1 MNVTNKN
8 NKDKI
13 KRTYISLATLGN
25 SNVGKTN
32 IINNFL
38 GLQFTDKNIST
49 IGIDF
54 KIKNVILENNSKLK
68 VKIWDTAGQERF
80 RSMAFNFLKN
90 IQGILLIYD
99 LTDES
104 SFISIDRWINNLENK
119 LDIKNVPI
127 ILVGNKNDKEDERK
141 ISYEKGLKYAQKYNF
156 KFFEM
161 SAKTGENVNKAF
173 LTLIHLYYD
182 KNKEEFILENVK
194 ENIKEDEKNNN
205 KEELQHFM
213 QENKLLNEEIK
224 GLREQLSIQAK
235 ELIDLNSFEK
245 EIVKLKAENEILTNE
260 NKEINT
266 KLEEHKKKEEQEL
279 LEKKKTELIK
289 AIKSLKKTPVLKSQ
303 NDKINYEKQ
312 IEALKKLKEEEKKDY
327 EEQIKKLKL
336 EIAIIKLHN
345 LKHQRKNDEIL
356 NNYKNMV
363 KTASN
368 QSIKKYGFFF
378 ICALIIL
385 ILAIKKF

>member
-1 MNVTNKN
+1 MNVINKN
-8 NKDKI
+8 NRDKI

-161 SAKTGENVNKAF
+161 SAKTGENVNEAF

-205 KEELQHFM
+205 KNS
-213 QENKLLNEEIK
+213 NKKVIK
-224 GLREQLSIQAK
+224 
-235 ELIDLNSFEK
+235 
-245 EIVKLKAENEILTNE
+245 
-260 NKEINT
+260 
-266 KLEEHKKKEEQEL
+266 
-279 LEKKKTELIK
+279 
-289 AIKSLKKTPVLKSQ
+289 
-303 NDKINYEKQ
+303 
-312 IEALKKLKEEEKKDY
+312 
-327 EEQIKKLKL
+327 
-336 EIAIIKLHN
+336 
-345 LKHQRKNDEIL
+345 RKC
-356 NNYKNMV
+356 
-363 KTASN
+363 
-368 QSIKKYGFFF
+368 FF
-378 ICALIIL
+378 
-385 ILAIKKF
+385 

>member
-1 MNVTNKN
+1 MNVINKN
-8 NKDKI
+8 NRDKI

-119 LDIKNVPI
+119 LDMKNVPI

-161 SAKTGENVNKAF
+161 SAKTGENVNEAF

-205 KEELQHFM
+205 KNS
-213 QENKLLNEEIK
+213 NKKVIK
-224 GLREQLSIQAK
+224 
-235 ELIDLNSFEK
+235 
-245 EIVKLKAENEILTNE
+245 
-260 NKEINT
+260 
-266 KLEEHKKKEEQEL
+266 
-279 LEKKKTELIK
+279 
-289 AIKSLKKTPVLKSQ
+289 
-303 NDKINYEKQ
+303 
-312 IEALKKLKEEEKKDY
+312 
-327 EEQIKKLKL
+327 
-336 EIAIIKLHN
+336 
-345 LKHQRKNDEIL
+345 RKC
-356 NNYKNMV
+356 
-363 KTASN
+363 
-368 QSIKKYGFFF
+368 FF
-378 ICALIIL
+378 
-385 ILAIKKF
+385 

>member
-25 SNVGKTN
+25 SNEGKTN

-38 GLQFTDKNIST
+38 GLQFTDKNITT

-119 LDIKNVPI
+119 LDMKNVPI

-141 ISYEKGLKYAQKYNF
+141 VSYEEGLKYAQKYNF

-161 SAKTGENVNKAF
+161 SAKTGENVNEAF

-205 KEELQHFM
+205 KNS
-213 QENKLLNEEIK
+213 NKK
-224 GLREQLSIQAK
+224 V
-235 ELIDLNSFEK
+235 
-245 EIVKLKAENEILTNE
+245 VK
-260 NKEINT
+260 
-266 KLEEHKKKEEQEL
+266 
-279 LEKKKTELIK
+279 
-289 AIKSLKKTPVLKSQ
+289 
-303 NDKINYEKQ
+303 
-312 IEALKKLKEEEKKDY
+312 
-327 EEQIKKLKL
+327 
-336 EIAIIKLHN
+336 
-345 LKHQRKNDEIL
+345 RKC
-356 NNYKNMV
+356 
-363 KTASN
+363 
-368 QSIKKYGFFF
+368 FF
-378 ICALIIL
+378 
-385 ILAIKKF
+385 

>member
-1 MNVTNKN
+1 MNIINKN

-38 GLQFTDKNIST
+38 GLQFSEKNLTT

-80 RSMAFNFLKN
+80 RSMAYNFLKN

-161 SAKTGENVNKAF
+161 SAKTGENVNEAF

-194 ENIKEDEKNNN
+194 ENIKENEKNNN
-205 KEELQHFM
+205 KNS
-213 QENKLLNEEIK
+213 NKK
-224 GLREQLSIQAK
+224 V
-235 ELIDLNSFEK
+235 
-245 EIVKLKAENEILTNE
+245 VK
-260 NKEINT
+260 
-266 KLEEHKKKEEQEL
+266 
-279 LEKKKTELIK
+279 
-289 AIKSLKKTPVLKSQ
+289 
-303 NDKINYEKQ
+303 
-312 IEALKKLKEEEKKDY
+312 
-327 EEQIKKLKL
+327 
-336 EIAIIKLHN
+336 
-345 LKHQRKNDEIL
+345 RKC
-356 NNYKNMV
+356 
-363 KTASN
+363 
-368 QSIKKYGFFF
+368 FF
-378 ICALIIL
+378 
-385 ILAIKKF
+385 

>member
-1 MNVTNKN
+1 MNVINKN
-8 NKDKI
+8 NRDKI

-38 GLQFTDKNIST
+38 GLQFTDKNITT

-119 LDIKNVPI
+119 LDMKNVPI

-141 ISYEKGLKYAQKYNF
+141 VSYEEGLKYAQKYNF

-161 SAKTGENVNKAF
+161 SAKTGENVNEAF

-205 KEELQHFM
+205 KNS
-213 QENKLLNEEIK
+213 NKKVIK
-224 GLREQLSIQAK
+224 
-235 ELIDLNSFEK
+235 
-245 EIVKLKAENEILTNE
+245 
-260 NKEINT
+260 
-266 KLEEHKKKEEQEL
+266 
-279 LEKKKTELIK
+279 
-289 AIKSLKKTPVLKSQ
+289 
-303 NDKINYEKQ
+303 
-312 IEALKKLKEEEKKDY
+312 
-327 EEQIKKLKL
+327 
-336 EIAIIKLHN
+336 
-345 LKHQRKNDEIL
+345 RKC
-356 NNYKNMV
+356 
-363 KTASN
+363 
-368 QSIKKYGFFF
+368 FF
-378 ICALIIL
+378 
-385 ILAIKKF
+385 

>member
-38 GLQFTDKNIST
+38 GLQFTDKNITT

-80 RSMAFNFLKN
+80 RSMAYNFLKN

-119 LDIKNVPI
+119 LDMKNVPI

-141 ISYEKGLKYAQKYNF
+141 IYYEKGLKYAQKYNF

-161 SAKTGENVNKAF
+161 SAKTGENVNEAF

-205 KEELQHFM
+205 KNS
-213 QENKLLNEEIK
+213 NKKVIK
-224 GLREQLSIQAK
+224 
-235 ELIDLNSFEK
+235 
-245 EIVKLKAENEILTNE
+245 
-260 NKEINT
+260 
-266 KLEEHKKKEEQEL
+266 
-279 LEKKKTELIK
+279 
-289 AIKSLKKTPVLKSQ
+289 
-303 NDKINYEKQ
+303 
-312 IEALKKLKEEEKKDY
+312 
-327 EEQIKKLKL
+327 
-336 EIAIIKLHN
+336 
-345 LKHQRKNDEIL
+345 RKC
-356 NNYKNMV
+356 
-363 KTASN
+363 
-368 QSIKKYGFFF
+368 FF
-378 ICALIIL
+378 
-385 ILAIKKF
+385 

>member
-1 MNVTNKN
+1 MNVINKN
-8 NKDKI
+8 NRDKI

-119 LDIKNVPI
+119 LDMKNVPI

-161 SAKTGENVNKAF
+161 SAKTGENVNEAF

-205 KEELQHFM
+205 KNS
-213 QENKLLNEEIK
+213 NKK
-224 GLREQLSIQAK
+224 V
-235 ELIDLNSFEK
+235 
-245 EIVKLKAENEILTNE
+245 VK
-260 NKEINT
+260 
-266 KLEEHKKKEEQEL
+266 
-279 LEKKKTELIK
+279 
-289 AIKSLKKTPVLKSQ
+289 
-303 NDKINYEKQ
+303 
-312 IEALKKLKEEEKKDY
+312 
-327 EEQIKKLKL
+327 
-336 EIAIIKLHN
+336 
-345 LKHQRKNDEIL
+345 RKC
-356 NNYKNMV
+356 
-363 KTASN
+363 
-368 QSIKKYGFFF
+368 FF
-378 ICALIIL
+378 
-385 ILAIKKF
+385 

>member
-1 MNVTNKN
+1 MNVINKN
-8 NKDKI
+8 NRDKI

-161 SAKTGENVNKAF
+161 SAKTGENVNEAF

-194 ENIKEDEKNNN
+194 ENIKENEKNNN
-205 KEELQHFM
+205 KNS
-213 QENKLLNEEIK
+213 NKKVIK
-224 GLREQLSIQAK
+224 
-235 ELIDLNSFEK
+235 
-245 EIVKLKAENEILTNE
+245 
-260 NKEINT
+260 
-266 KLEEHKKKEEQEL
+266 
-279 LEKKKTELIK
+279 
-289 AIKSLKKTPVLKSQ
+289 
-303 NDKINYEKQ
+303 
-312 IEALKKLKEEEKKDY
+312 
-327 EEQIKKLKL
+327 
-336 EIAIIKLHN
+336 
-345 LKHQRKNDEIL
+345 RKC
-356 NNYKNMV
+356 
-363 KTASN
+363 
-368 QSIKKYGFFF
+368 FF
-378 ICALIIL
+378 
-385 ILAIKKF
+385 

>member
-38 GLQFTDKNIST
+38 GLQFTDKNITT

-99 LTDES
+99 ITDES
-104 SFISIDRWINNLENK
+104 SFNSIDNWINNLENK
-119 LDIKNVPI
+119 LDMKNVPI

-161 SAKTGENVNKAF
+161 SAKTGENVNEAF

-194 ENIKEDEKNNN
+194 ENIKEDENNNN
-205 KEELQHFM
+205 KNS
-213 QENKLLNEEIK
+213 NKK
-224 GLREQLSIQAK
+224 V
-235 ELIDLNSFEK
+235 
-245 EIVKLKAENEILTNE
+245 VK
-260 NKEINT
+260 
-266 KLEEHKKKEEQEL
+266 
-279 LEKKKTELIK
+279 
-289 AIKSLKKTPVLKSQ
+289 
-303 NDKINYEKQ
+303 
-312 IEALKKLKEEEKKDY
+312 
-327 EEQIKKLKL
+327 
-336 EIAIIKLHN
+336 
-345 LKHQRKNDEIL
+345 RKC
-356 NNYKNMV
+356 
-363 KTASN
+363 
-368 QSIKKYGFFF
+368 FF
-378 ICALIIL
+378 
-385 ILAIKKF
+385 

>member
-161 SAKTGENVNKAF
+161 SAKTGENVNEAF

-194 ENIKEDEKNNN
+194 ENIKENEKNNN
-205 KEELQHFM
+205 KNS
-213 QENKLLNEEIK
+213 NKK
-224 GLREQLSIQAK
+224 V
-235 ELIDLNSFEK
+235 
-245 EIVKLKAENEILTNE
+245 VK
-260 NKEINT
+260 
-266 KLEEHKKKEEQEL
+266 
-279 LEKKKTELIK
+279 
-289 AIKSLKKTPVLKSQ
+289 
-303 NDKINYEKQ
+303 
-312 IEALKKLKEEEKKDY
+312 
-327 EEQIKKLKL
+327 
-336 EIAIIKLHN
+336 
-345 LKHQRKNDEIL
+345 RKC
-356 NNYKNMV
+356 
-363 KTASN
+363 
-368 QSIKKYGFFF
+368 FF
-378 ICALIIL
+378 
-385 ILAIKKF
+385 

>member
-1 MNVTNKN
+1 MNVINKN
-8 NKDKI
+8 NRDKI

-119 LDIKNVPI
+119 LDMKNVPI

-161 SAKTGENVNKAF
+161 SAKTGENVNEAF

-194 ENIKEDEKNNN
+194 ENIKENEKNNN
-205 KEELQHFM
+205 KNS
-213 QENKLLNEEIK
+213 NKK
-224 GLREQLSIQAK
+224 V
-235 ELIDLNSFEK
+235 
-245 EIVKLKAENEILTNE
+245 VK
-260 NKEINT
+260 
-266 KLEEHKKKEEQEL
+266 
-279 LEKKKTELIK
+279 
-289 AIKSLKKTPVLKSQ
+289 
-303 NDKINYEKQ
+303 
-312 IEALKKLKEEEKKDY
+312 
-327 EEQIKKLKL
+327 
-336 EIAIIKLHN
+336 
-345 LKHQRKNDEIL
+345 RKC
-356 NNYKNMV
+356 
-363 KTASN
+363 
-368 QSIKKYGFFF
+368 FF
-378 ICALIIL
+378 
-385 ILAIKKF
+385 

>member
-38 GLQFTDKNIST
+38 GLQFTDKNITT

-119 LDIKNVPI
+119 LDMKNVPI

-141 ISYEKGLKYAQKYNF
+141 VSYEEGLKYAQKYNF

-161 SAKTGENVNKAF
+161 SAKTGENVNEAF

-194 ENIKEDEKNNN
+194 ENIKEDENNNN
-205 KEELQHFM
+205 KNS
-213 QENKLLNEEIK
+213 NKK
-224 GLREQLSIQAK
+224 V
-235 ELIDLNSFEK
+235 
-245 EIVKLKAENEILTNE
+245 VK
-260 NKEINT
+260 
-266 KLEEHKKKEEQEL
+266 
-279 LEKKKTELIK
+279 
-289 AIKSLKKTPVLKSQ
+289 
-303 NDKINYEKQ
+303 
-312 IEALKKLKEEEKKDY
+312 
-327 EEQIKKLKL
+327 
-336 EIAIIKLHN
+336 
-345 LKHQRKNDEIL
+345 RKC
-356 NNYKNMV
+356 
-363 KTASN
+363 
-368 QSIKKYGFFF
+368 FF
-378 ICALIIL
+378 
-385 ILAIKKF
+385 

>member
-38 GLQFTDKNIST
+38 GLQFTDKNITT

-161 SAKTGENVNKAF
+161 SAKTGENVNEAF

-194 ENIKEDEKNNN
+194 ENIKENEKNNN
-205 KEELQHFM
+205 KNS
-213 QENKLLNEEIK
+213 NKK
-224 GLREQLSIQAK
+224 V
-235 ELIDLNSFEK
+235 
-245 EIVKLKAENEILTNE
+245 VK
-260 NKEINT
+260 
-266 KLEEHKKKEEQEL
+266 
-279 LEKKKTELIK
+279 
-289 AIKSLKKTPVLKSQ
+289 
-303 NDKINYEKQ
+303 
-312 IEALKKLKEEEKKDY
+312 
-327 EEQIKKLKL
+327 
-336 EIAIIKLHN
+336 
-345 LKHQRKNDEIL
+345 RKC
-356 NNYKNMV
+356 
-363 KTASN
+363 
-368 QSIKKYGFFF
+368 FF
-378 ICALIIL
+378 
-385 ILAIKKF
+385 

>member
-38 GLQFTDKNIST
+38 GLQFTDKNITT

-99 LTDES
+99 LTDKS
-104 SFISIDRWINNLENK
+104 SFLSIDKWISNLENN
-119 LDIKNVPI
+119 LDMKNVPI

-141 ISYEKGLKYAQKYNF
+141 VSYEEGLKYAQKYNF
-156 KFFEM
+156 QFFEM
-161 SAKTGENVNKAF
+161 SAKSGENVKEAF

-182 KNKEEFILENVK
+182 KNKDEFILEN
-194 ENIKEDEKNNN
+194 
-205 KEELQHFM
+205 
-213 QENKLLNEEIK
+213 
-224 GLREQLSIQAK
+224 
-235 ELIDLNSFEK
+235 
-245 EIVKLKAENEILTNE
+245 TNE
-260 NKEINT
+260 NI
-266 KLEEHKKKEEQEL
+266 EENGKNKVKNSNKKNSKKK
-279 LEKKKTELIK
+279 KC
-289 AIKSLKKTPVLKSQ
+289 
-303 NDKINYEKQ
+303 
-312 IEALKKLKEEEKKDY
+312 
-327 EEQIKKLKL
+327 
-336 EIAIIKLHN
+336 
-345 LKHQRKNDEIL
+345 
-356 NNYKNMV
+356 
-363 KTASN
+363 
-368 QSIKKYGFFF
+368 FF
-378 ICALIIL
+378 
-385 ILAIKKF
+385 

>member
-161 SAKTGENVNKAF
+161 SAKTGENVNEAF

-182 KNKEEFILENVK
+182 KNKEEFILENEK
-194 ENIKEDEKNNN
+194 ENTKE
-205 KEELQHFM
+205 
-213 QENKLLNEEIK
+213 
-224 GLREQLSIQAK
+224 
-235 ELIDLNSFEK
+235 
-245 EIVKLKAENEILTNE
+245 
-260 NKEINT
+260 NT
-266 KLEEHKKKEEQEL
+266 
-279 LEKKKTELIK
+279 
-289 AIKSLKKTPVLKSQ
+289 
-303 NDKINYEKQ
+303 
-312 IEALKKLKEEEKKDY
+312 KEEEKNDTKNSN
-327 EEQIKKLKL
+327 KKV
-336 EIAIIKLHN
+336 
-345 LKHQRKNDEIL
+345 
-356 NNYKNMV
+356 V
-363 KTASN
+363 K
-368 QSIKKYGFFF
+368 KGKCFF
-378 ICALIIL
+378 
-385 ILAIKKF
+385 

>member
-38 GLQFTDKNIST
+38 GLQFTDKNITT

-161 SAKTGENVNKAF
+161 SAKTGENVNEAF

-205 KEELQHFM
+205 KNS
-213 QENKLLNEEIK
+213 NKK
-224 GLREQLSIQAK
+224 V
-235 ELIDLNSFEK
+235 
-245 EIVKLKAENEILTNE
+245 VK
-260 NKEINT
+260 
-266 KLEEHKKKEEQEL
+266 
-279 LEKKKTELIK
+279 
-289 AIKSLKKTPVLKSQ
+289 
-303 NDKINYEKQ
+303 
-312 IEALKKLKEEEKKDY
+312 
-327 EEQIKKLKL
+327 
-336 EIAIIKLHN
+336 
-345 LKHQRKNDEIL
+345 RKC
-356 NNYKNMV
+356 
-363 KTASN
+363 
-368 QSIKKYGFFF
+368 FF
-378 ICALIIL
+378 
-385 ILAIKKF
+385 

>member
-1 MNVTNKN
+1 MNVINKN
-8 NKDKI
+8 NRDKI

-161 SAKTGENVNKAF
+161 SAKTGENVNEAF

-194 ENIKEDEKNNN
+194 ENIKENEKNNN
-205 KEELQHFM
+205 KNS
-213 QENKLLNEEIK
+213 NKK
-224 GLREQLSIQAK
+224 V
-235 ELIDLNSFEK
+235 
-245 EIVKLKAENEILTNE
+245 VK
-260 NKEINT
+260 
-266 KLEEHKKKEEQEL
+266 
-279 LEKKKTELIK
+279 
-289 AIKSLKKTPVLKSQ
+289 
-303 NDKINYEKQ
+303 
-312 IEALKKLKEEEKKDY
+312 
-327 EEQIKKLKL
+327 
-336 EIAIIKLHN
+336 
-345 LKHQRKNDEIL
+345 RKC
-356 NNYKNMV
+356 
-363 KTASN
+363 
-368 QSIKKYGFFF
+368 FF
-378 ICALIIL
+378 
-385 ILAIKKF
+385 

>member
-1 MNVTNKN
+1 MNVINKN
-8 NKDKI
+8 NRDKI

-161 SAKTGENVNKAF
+161 SAKTGENVNEAF

-205 KEELQHFM
+205 KNS
-213 QENKLLNEEIK
+213 NKK
-224 GLREQLSIQAK
+224 V
-235 ELIDLNSFEK
+235 
-245 EIVKLKAENEILTNE
+245 VK
-260 NKEINT
+260 
-266 KLEEHKKKEEQEL
+266 
-279 LEKKKTELIK
+279 
-289 AIKSLKKTPVLKSQ
+289 
-303 NDKINYEKQ
+303 
-312 IEALKKLKEEEKKDY
+312 
-327 EEQIKKLKL
+327 
-336 EIAIIKLHN
+336 
-345 LKHQRKNDEIL
+345 RKC
-356 NNYKNMV
+356 
-363 KTASN
+363 
-368 QSIKKYGFFF
+368 FF
-378 ICALIIL
+378 
-385 ILAIKKF
+385 